1 MAKASGNG
9 KHGIKAKGFTKKQR
23 SRIYT
28 GIFIVVAVILFIL
41 NNRSDGP
48 TEGPMPP
55 NYSSYSGKMV
65 KLSDYKGKIII
76 LDFWATWCP
85 PCRKEIPDFIDL
97 QKKYADKGV
106 QIIGLSLDAMTRGGK
121 TENDVVPF
129 MKEYGINY
137 PIAKASG
144 SVVNLYGGIESIPT
158 TFVINRNGQ
167 IYAQH
172 VGFNPSS
179 VFEKDIKDLLNGE
192 TKNYGEAPDFSL
204 PEIK

>member
-1 MAKASGNG
+1 MAKVNGNG
-9 KHGIKAKGFTKKQR
+9 KHAIKAKGLTKKQR

-28 GIFIVVAVILFIL
+28 GIFIVVAVILFLL

-48 TEGPMPP
+48 SEGPMPP
-55 NYSSYSGKMV
+55 NYSSFSGKMV
-65 KLSDYKGKIII
+65 KLSDYKGKVII

-85 PCRKEIPDFIDL
+85 PCRKEIPDFIAL

-106 QIIGLSLDAMTRGGK
+106 QLIGLSLDAMTRGGK
-121 TENDVVPF
+121 TANDVVPF
-129 MKEYGINY
+129 MQEYGINY

-144 SVVNLYGGIESIPT
+144 RVVNLYGGIESIPT
-158 TFVINRNGQ
+158 TFVINREGQ

-172 VGFNPSS
+172 VGFNPAS
-179 VFEKDIKDLLNGE
+179 VFEKDIQAILNGA
-192 TKNYGEAPDFSL
+192 TKDYGEAPGFSL